1 VTPLLRSNHGKL
13 AAVKQEFDPYC
24 PPWIARELAARIPD
38 ARLEWLP
45 RADHYVM
52 EERPAEVLAALERWL
67 AR

>member
-1 VTPLLRSNHGKL
+1 MRP
-13 AAVKQEFDPYC
+13 C
-24 PPWIARELAARIPD
+24 PPHIARDLAARIPG

-45 RADHYVM
+45 GADHCVM